1 MRKRFVTFLTISLT
15 VSLLLFSA
23 RTFGFELPKWFPFSA
38 ERSLNEWETKIFKGR
53 VVYEVK
59 EDTLHALSKS
69 SASAIFY
76 KIRQRFMAQDYPM
89 LSWKWRVV
97 RFPDQEKLK
106 TRQGI
111 ERDDYAARVYV
122 IFPSIFIFSSKVLE
136 YVWDEAAPLE
146 SISSSPY
153 SGNIK
158 LIVAHSGNREIG
170 KWVSEERNIINDYRR
185 AFGRYPSLRVGAIAL
200 MSDADTINDIAEAY
214 FDDIKI
220 GYVKER

>member
-1 MRKRFVTFLTISLT
+1 
-15 VSLLLFSA
+15 
-23 RTFGFELPKWFPFSA
+23 
-38 ERSLNEWETKIFKGR
+38 
-53 VVYEVK
+53 
-59 EDTLHALSKS
+59 
-69 SASAIFY
+69 
-76 KIRQRFMAQDYPM
+76 M
-89 LSWKWRVV
+89 LSWKWKVV

-122 IFPSIFIFSSKVLE
+122 IFPSIFILSSKVLE

-146 SISSSPY
+146 GISSSPY

-170 KWVSEERNIINDYRR
+170 KWVSEERNILNDYRR
-185 AFGRYPSLRVGAIAL
+185 AFGRYPPLRVGAIAL
-200 MSDADTINDIAEAY
+200 MSDADTINDVAEAY

-220 GYVKER
+220 GYVRAR